1 MQTVFSHIIQKH
13 FSQENEN
20 VATDALSF
28 ILNSSELA
36 RNGMMKLLRS
46 IVPNMPNL
54 QFQTQQTEDNIRP
67 DMWGYDNGEPHIFI
81 ENKFWAGLTDNQPV
95 SYLKQ
100 LAQFKQP
107 TILLVIVPNA
117 REQTIIRELNQRIV
131 DAGISATDIETTSGS
146 VVNSIITDLGP
157 ILAVTSWTRLL
168 SILEPEVAEDPAARS
183 DLLQLKAL
191 CESADSGAFLPIS
204 SEEITDQRTP
214 AYILQLGTI
223 IQDSIHKAINQN
235 ILSIKGLMPQ
245 ASWDRTGRYAK
256 FVESGVGFWF
266 GINYR
271 LWKEHGESPLWMVFS
286 TGGFSLTQE
295 VHSLLESWATNEEL
309 FTTFQNGEFA
319 IAIDIVTGEE
329 KDRVIVEVVDQMK
342 KIANVLSKLD

>member
-1 MQTVFSHIIQKH
+1 
-13 FSQENEN
+13 
-20 VATDALSF
+20 
-28 ILNSSELA
+28 
-36 RNGMMKLLRS
+36 
-46 IVPNMPNL
+46 
-54 QFQTQQTEDNIRP
+54 
-67 DMWGYDNGEPHIFI
+67 
-81 ENKFWAGLTDNQPV
+81 
-95 SYLKQ
+95 
-100 LAQFKQP
+100 
-107 TILLVIVPNA
+107 
-117 REQTIIRELNQRIV
+117 
-131 DAGISATDIETTSGS
+131 
-146 VVNSIITDLGP
+146 
-157 ILAVTSWTRLL
+157 LAVTSWTRLL

-286 TGGFSLTQE
+286 TGEFSLTQE